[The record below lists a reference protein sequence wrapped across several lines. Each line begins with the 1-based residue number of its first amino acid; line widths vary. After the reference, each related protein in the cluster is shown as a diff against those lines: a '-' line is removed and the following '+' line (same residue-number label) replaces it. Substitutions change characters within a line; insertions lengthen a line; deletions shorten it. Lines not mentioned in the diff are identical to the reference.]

1 MPFLVDAKARKHNVI
16 IAILPDNE
24 YGKSSAASVARD
36 MMHSFPNTRFGLI
49 VGIARGAPGKH
60 EGRIE

>member
-1 MPFLVDAKARKHNVI
+1 
-16 IAILPDNE
+16 
-24 YGKSSAASVARD
+24 

-60 EGRIE
+60 EGRIEWPQRVGRWCSIVLYP